1 MYANIFIKKEFE
13 YTMKYDIQKLSAKGI
28 EFFTISNFES
38 KIKSRS
44 FIIFLKAY
52 LDRKSY

>member
-28 EFFTISNFES
+28 EFFTILNFES
-38 KIKSRS
+38 KIKLKKKKGPLLS
-44 FIIFLKAY
+44 FYRHI
-52 LDRKSY
+52 